1 MNGPEPGR
9 PRFPGN
15 LLTDCFPLGQFDP
28 TAQGP
33 RPRVGDPDESRLEH
47 AARLC
52 EAGDPRQAHAEVLD
66 VLPYATADRRRL
78 VMAHLIRA
86 QAAYLSG
93 DRREAS
99 EGCVAAHQLADLPKM
114 GELRVPVL
122 CLLARVTADSWSAAT
137 HARRAVTLARR
148 RPWTFHAHATLAA
161 LLVESLPYE
170 AVEQVRLAR
179 AEAPPEADGLLAA
192 LESVA
197 FDRLRSPPSRDLVL
211 DPVRAE
217 VFLTEPPRLVM
228 GSRTYPMA
236 DTPLLALLVAYLVEH
251 PEARLVDIAERL
263 LPEGR
268 GESAKVRHSDEAHRV
283 ARIRQVVQRLRR
295 LVGDPDVIVAG
306 NGRLRLGPGYH
317 WASDLAA
324 VRRTHSLLARSVAA
338 RAGVSWLDD
347 LFG

>member
-1 MNGPEPGR
+1 MNGPDPGQ

-15 LLTDCFPLGQFDP
+15 LLTNCFPLGQFNP
-28 TAQGP
+28 TARGS
-33 RPRVGDPDESRLEH
+33 RPRLGDPDELRLEH

-86 QAAYLSG
+86 QAAHLSG
-93 DRREAS
+93 DLREAS
-99 EGCVAAHQLADLPKM
+99 EGFVAAHQLADLPKL

-122 CLLARVTADSWSAAT
+122 CLLARVTADSRSAAT
-137 HARRAVTLARR
+137 HARRAVALVRT

-161 LLVESLPYE
+161 LLVESLPHE
-170 AVEQVRLAR
+170 AVDQVRLAR

-197 FDRLRSPPSRDLVL
+197 FDRLRSPPSHDLVP

-217 VFLTEPPRLVM
+217 VCLTEPPRLVT

-236 DTPLLALLVAYLVEH
+236 GTPLLALLVAYLVEH
-251 PEARLVDIAERL
+251 PVARLIDITERL
-263 LPEGR
+263 LPEGH
-268 GESAKVRHSDEAHRV
+268 GESAKVRHGDEAHRV

-295 LVGDPDVIVAG
+295 LIGDPDVVVDG
-306 NGRLRLGPGYH
+306 NGRLRPGPGYR
-317 WASDLAA
+317 WTSDLAA
-324 VRRTHSLLARSVAA
+324 VRRTPSRLACSVAA
-338 RAGVSWLDD
+338 PRCGRAGR
-347 LFG
+347 